1 MNKLGFLVGVTLF
14 TLILLFAKL
23 NGFDRQTI
31 AALGLIALVGYAIS
45 WLVRD
50 LSQSKA
56 RRARKVR

>member
-1 MNKLGFLVGVTLF
+1 MHKLGFLAGVTLF
-14 TLILLFAKL
+14 TLILLLAKL

-31 AALGLIALVGYAIS
+31 AALGLIALVGYAIG